1 MQANVFW
8 NLEFLGSVGTGS
20 VHNHDDE
27 FLSMCLT
34 DLFQELVH
42 LFGVHLGADFPIQF
56 SLNRADRTIDIGK
69 LPFVAVVHHRTRRGR
84 RPTTSNPHHPSETSL
99 VLEHDPHRPLP
110 APTRD
115 ALGPGRRPRLPPSA
129 PSAGPAPPES
139 ATEPTLHRPAPVLPK
154 AAGTPV
160 LPLRSSV
167 CVAVRPNPDGRGR
180 PRPVGG
186 TRPGAGRRLLAL
198 RLTYS
203 QSAPARRSTRLA
215 ATPPTLAGV
224 GGYPGFAAQPAVR
237 MRPTSH
243 RLFVVLP

>member
-42 LFGVHLGADFPIQF
+42 LFGVHLWADLPIQF
-56 SLNRADRTIDIGK
+56 SLNRADCTIDIGK

-84 RPTTSNPHHPSETSL
+84 RPTASNPHHPSETSL
-99 VLEHDPHRPLP
+99 VLEHDPHRPRSHGFRCQQGRQVFGEFFSKPPELADRSWDDACPELP
-110 APTRD
+110 SAIHDAPGT
-115 ALGPGRRPRLPPSA
+115 GRRQKLPPSA
-129 PSAGPAPPES
+129 PSAGPAQPES
-139 ATEPTLHRPAPVLPK
+139 ATKPTLHRPALVLPK

-167 CVAVRPNPDGRGR
+167 CVAVRPNPG
-180 PRPVGG
+180 
-186 TRPGAGRRLLAL
+186 GRR
-198 RLTYS
+198 
-203 QSAPARRSTRLA
+203 
-215 ATPPTLAGV
+215 
-224 GGYPGFAAQPAVR
+224 
-237 MRPTSH
+237 
-243 RLFVVLP
+243 